1 MTSNPGAKTCGAFH
15 RSMANTS
22 PAWRT
27 CLISMPRRPIPSGRS
42 CASTKVRC
50 NSSAR
55 SVSQSRP
62 GRADSNVTI
71 TSRRNG
77 TVNLFVLLDVHRPW
91 RKFKLTERRAA
102 KDYAKCVRDLVDI
115 HYPAAETIRVVQDN
129 LSTHSAGA
137 LYQTFPP
144 AEARRILRRLEFHYT
159 PKHASWR

>member
-55 SVSQSRP
+55 FVSQSRT
-62 GRADSNVTI
+62 GRLERYDYEY
-71 TSRRNG
+71 RRNG
-77 TVNLFVLLDVHRPW
+77 MVNLFVLLDAHRPW
-91 RKFKLTERRAA
+91 RKGKLTERRTA
-102 KDYAKCVRDLVDI
+102 KDYAKCMRNLVDI
-115 HYPAAETIRVVQDN
+115 HYPD
-129 LSTHSAGA
+129 
-137 LYQTFPP
+137 
-144 AEARRILRRLEFHYT
+144 
-159 PKHASWR
+159 